1 MHRCGTSALT
11 RVLNLHGASL
21 GGTMLEGAPDNETG
35 FWENQAVVSLHE
47 RLLAELGRSWSDPR
61 PLPEHWRRTPAARQ
75 AEQAIEAVLDS
86 EFAGEPLVVIKDPRL
101 GAVLKLWINVLKRK
115 GIRPVVCVPFR
126 NPVEVAASLTERD
139 HLPVALSHLLWRES
153 VVATAR
159 NSRGQPR
166 VAVGYDSLLADWP
179 ATVRRIGGAL
189 GIDWPRKGKDVAA
202 DVDAFLSSARRHH
215 VAIEEAGE
223 LAPLLRALESLERD
237 GNHDAAWVRLG
248 QGGPEAGTAVHL
260 EYADMLSHRQSRF
273 ESELKERGARRGSR
287 TLHGAAHPGD
297 EVLRSYLI
305 AAQPVDDRVVAY
317 FRGTGAAY
325 SEDHAVHV
333 DWMHGAMSLAFRA
346 DLPADADHLRIDPS
360 EGHGWFVIRDL
371 RVDGQPLGGVV
382 VARNGDV
389 HVVGDEL
396 HLLGSDNDP
405 WVEFDLPPRPAGHS
419 ARRAV
424 AFTVDRGS
432 LVTWIESL
440 AATVAGQIEGAAA
453 SVIERATSAASEVG
467 HLVRSDLAM
476 VHRQSIVL
484 DARGADL
491 QAICEAQRSELDAA
505 REEGREQMQSLR
517 ADNGQAQARTEVALS
532 TIQARTEFL
541 ESVIAGGLD
550 DVRQRLESHAAIF
563 ESHASVLKSQVEQAS
578 EVAGQ
583 HRMLLEQAAEVA
595 GQHRILLEQA
605 VATAAHGFQSVSDAL
620 AGQAAAGESLHGIA
634 EQQRALIEQSA
645 AQAQAHAI
653 AVNEQF
659 ARMGVD
665 IAARLAQAMEGIERV
680 DARLASG
687 SERLEALSQAIA
699 RQREDL
705 EAVATQAQRHGMQ
718 IEAMAVVLDEVNRSR
733 IGWRLRRVFGLSALT
748 KNP

>member
-550 DVRQRLESHAAIF
+550 DVRQRLESHAALLGSHF
-563 ESHASVLKSQVEQAS
+563 EQTS

-583 HRMLLEQAAEVA
+583 HRMLVQQAAA
-595 GQHRILLEQA
+595 D
-605 VATAAHGFQSVSDAL
+605 AAQGFQSLSDAL
-620 AGQAAAGESLHGIA
+620 AGVGG
-634 EQQRALIEQSA
+634 
-645 AQAQAHAI
+645 
-653 AVNEQF
+653 
-659 ARMGVD
+659 D
-665 IAARLAQAMEGIERV
+665 ITARLAQAMAGIERIDARLAQLVDGLGGV
-680 DARLASG
+680 DARLATG
-687 SERLEALSQAIA
+687 SERVEALSQAIA
-699 RQREDL
+699 GQREDL

-718 IEAMAVVLDEVNRSR
+718 LEAMAVVLDEVNRSR

-748 KNP
+748 KDP